1 MSEVAPG
8 TCYPCCTPEG
18 QVKRYV
24 DCIGCDRK
32 PPSVAEHNT
41 DGTVD
46 MKKCEEIY
54 VLIKLAKMT
63 LTEINTLPDGER
75 SILSQ
80 WFKES
85 AEREQ
90 RIMKQYNLRNDYG
103 Q

>member
-1 MSEVAPG
+1 M
-8 TCYPCCTPEG
+8 
-18 QVKRYV
+18 
-24 DCIGCDRK
+24 
-32 PPSVAEHNT
+32 NT
-41 DGTVD
+41 D
-46 MKKCEEIY
+46 MKKCEEMYI
-54 VLIKLAKMT
+54 LIKLAKMT
-63 LTEINTLPDGER
+63 LTEINTLSNEER